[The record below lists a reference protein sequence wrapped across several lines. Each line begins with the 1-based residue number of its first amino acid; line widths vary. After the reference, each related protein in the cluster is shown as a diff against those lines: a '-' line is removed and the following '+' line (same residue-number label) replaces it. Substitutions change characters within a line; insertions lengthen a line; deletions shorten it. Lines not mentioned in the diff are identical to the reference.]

1 MGDQSRRQFL
11 CSVAAIV
18 AAPVAAQ
25 VAAVLP
31 PVYPITLSGVPIV
44 FDTTTRALI
53 EVTRRAYVPRLVVEI
68 YKSDP
73 MLEALG
79 CLP

>member
-18 AAPVAAQ
+18 AAPVVAQ

-31 PVYPITLSGVPIV
+31 PVVEPITLSGVPIV
-44 FDTTTRALI
+44 FDTTNRALI
-53 EVTRRAYVPRLVVEI
+53 AITRRAFVPRLTVQLLKE
-68 YKSDP
+68 DP
-73 MLEALG
+73 MAAWNV
-79 CLP
+79 